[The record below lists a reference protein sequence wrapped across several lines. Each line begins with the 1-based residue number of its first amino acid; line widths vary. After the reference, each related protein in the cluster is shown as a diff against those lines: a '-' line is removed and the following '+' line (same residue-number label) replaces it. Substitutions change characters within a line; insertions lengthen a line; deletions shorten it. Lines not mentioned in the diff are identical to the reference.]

1 MNFWEKDFEL
11 FSINKHLRELVKIT
25 YLFSVKDYGME
36 DHVFKIVNVNL
47 SEEIKAVKE
56 NPEKVK
62 SIDGYPVDYEHYLI
76 IVSYAKHKELYF
88 FKSLGYGLKKYRE
101 LRKAIGIRV

>member
-1 MNFWEKDFEL
+1 MTYF
-11 FSINKHLRELVKIT
+11 FSI
-25 YLFSVKDYGME
+25 KDYGMA
-36 DHVFKIVNVNL
+36 DHVFKIVNINL
-47 SEEIKAVKE
+47 SEEINQIKK
-56 NPEKVK
+56 NPNKVK
-62 SIDGYPVDYEHYLI
+62 SIDGYPIDYEHYLI